1 MLLSSLTAGN
11 CTDVERRNSSFV
23 TGRSQRNK
31 LHDGFLG
38 SRDVRI
44 MQLRFRILNVYFTGL
59 IYFKSDLEN
68 VLLLLYNT
76 YENPVHEVIFVL
88 SFRVRKQLNADSN
101 EEYKLSVNDFVLKA
115 CALASKKV
123 PEANSS
129 WMADFIRQ

>member
-11 CTDVERRNSSFV
+11 CTDVERKNSSFI

-44 MQLRFRILNVYFTGL
+44 MQLRFRILVYFTGL
-59 IYFKSDLEN
+59 IYFQTDLEN

-76 YENPVHEVIFVL
+76 L
-88 SFRVRKQLNADSN
+88 L
-101 EEYKLSVNDFVLKA
+101 
-115 CALASKKV
+115 
-123 PEANSS
+123 
-129 WMADFIRQ
+129 

>member
-1 MLLSSLTAGN
+1 MKQYSLVDMLLSSLTAGN

-31 LHDGFLG
+31 LQDGFLG

-44 MQLRFRILNVYFTGL
+44 MQLRFRILYVYFTGL

-76 YENPVHEVIFVL
+76 L
-88 SFRVRKQLNADSN
+88 L
-101 EEYKLSVNDFVLKA
+101 
-115 CALASKKV
+115 
-123 PEANSS
+123 
-129 WMADFIRQ
+129 